1 MVSAGTLTV
10 SSIHVWYEADFG
22 VTERGVIEHLKHYA
36 RPELAAAL
44 AGIHTISDDRYVW
57 RLNDLSQ

>member
-22 VTERGVIEHLKHYA
+22 ATERGVSSI
-36 RPELAAAL
+36 
-44 AGIHTISDDRYVW
+44 
-57 RLNDLSQ
+57 